1 MGVPSKYNSSTV
13 YRPNLKF
20 THFHSILV
28 GTFYYSRRG
37 ELLSW
42 KQLSC
47 WLSPA
52 EKANFT
58 TTLPLTTTY
67 KYRAHT
73 QTGKWTGQFLV
84 DGFGDPYSGWDYGC
98 RKRKNSPIKP
108 SPTSHRALIING
120 SALSPKSFIYPW
132 TGSSSISPTTRF
144 LLQLISWAE
153 RFNKLSRCEK
163 SGAFERLISLVAGS
177 HVLWNATI
185 PSYPGNFV
193 T

>member
-1 MGVPSKYNSSTV
+1 MLVLLMHPRWLQLGRWVGGGPKQYKYNSNTV
-13 YRPNLKF
+13 NRSSLKF
-20 THFHSILV
+20 TVFWW
-28 GTFYYSRRG
+28 
-37 ELLSW
+37 ELSTTADEENYISSW

-58 TTLPLTTTY
+58 TTLPTTTY
-67 KYRAHT
+67 MYRVHT
-73 QTGKWTGQFLV
+73 QTGKRTGQFLV

-132 TGSSSISPTTRF
+132 TGSSSKS
-144 LLQLISWAE
+144 LQPQDSCC
-153 RFNKLSRCEK
+153 N
-163 SGAFERLISLVAGS
+163 
-177 HVLWNATI
+177 
-185 PSYPGNFV
+185 
-193 T
+193 